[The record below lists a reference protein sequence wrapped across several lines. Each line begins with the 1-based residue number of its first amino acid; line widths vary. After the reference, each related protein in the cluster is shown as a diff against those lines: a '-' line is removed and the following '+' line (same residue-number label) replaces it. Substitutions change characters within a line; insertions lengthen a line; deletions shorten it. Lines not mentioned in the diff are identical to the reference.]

1 MLKTSASN
9 PRAYSETGYGVHSL
23 AIEVKGGESMALYG
37 IYGRHEIKDCP
48 LNSSESRRLVL
59 DLENPEKESDV
70 CTNYKINNIVGR
82 YHSGLEHT
90 FLWIV
95 DAEDP
100 HLLQQRAIDTGM
112 ASFNEIK
119 IVPLMTFDDV
129 MNVTKKLEQN

>member
-1 MLKTSASN
+1 
-9 PRAYSETGYGVHSL
+9 
-23 AIEVKGGESMALYG
+23 MALYG

-48 LNSSESRRLVL
+48 LNSAESRQVVL
-59 DLENPEKESDV
+59 GMEKEDTNV
-70 CTNYKINNIVGR
+70 CTNYKINKVIGR

-100 HLLQQRAIDTGM
+100 HLLQQRAIDSGA
-112 ASFNEIK
+112 ASFNEVK

-129 MNVTKKLEQN
+129 IKVSKKIENN

>member
-1 MLKTSASN
+1 MFAS
-9 PRAYSETGYGVHSL
+9 RTCSQTCYGFHSL
-23 AIEVKGGESMALYG
+23 TFEVKGGEIMALYG

-48 LNSSESRRLVL
+48 LNSSESRKLIL
-59 DLENPEKESDV
+59 DLENPEKKTEV
-70 CTNYKINNIVGR
+70 CTNYKINKIVGR

-100 HLLQQRAIDTGM
+100 HLIQQRAIDTGM

-129 MNVTKKLEQN
+129 MSVTRKLEKS